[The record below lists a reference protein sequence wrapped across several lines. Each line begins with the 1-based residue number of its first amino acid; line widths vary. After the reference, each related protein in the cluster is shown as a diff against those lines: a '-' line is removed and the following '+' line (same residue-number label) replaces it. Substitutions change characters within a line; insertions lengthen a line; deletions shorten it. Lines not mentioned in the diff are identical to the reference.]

1 MPKGKKRA
9 KVRTSLKQRRV
20 DMSATDVLERHG
32 ISTTSF
38 SRGVQEVMIMNAQ
51 AVRRLLKDMF
61 SEPVEAPDAV
71 LSRLITGRLVQ
82 NELRFRIQTKGE
94 SLLPFSLADY
104 REALEYAKS
113 EEAGHRAVYEGSDA
127 SDSEDAP
134 KRGRSG
140 GTFEVVKAFYL
151 ENRNMDPKEAAE
163 TLAKDH
169 GLSENTAKVYFYK
182 CRKMEKQGEL

>member
-1 MPKGKKRA
+1 
-9 KVRTSLKQRRV
+9 
-20 DMSATDVLERHG
+20 MSATDVLERHG
-32 ISTTSF
+32 VSTTSF
-38 SRGVQEVMIMNAQ
+38 ARGVQEVMLMNAQ

-82 NELRFRIQTKGE
+82 NELRFRIQNKGE

-113 EEAGHRAVYEGSDA
+113 EEVGHRAVYEGGSDD
-127 SDSEDAP
+127 SDGEETQ

-151 ENRNMDPKEAAE
+151 ENRSMDPKDAAA

>member
-1 MPKGKKRA
+1 
-9 KVRTSLKQRRV
+9 
-20 DMSATDVLERHG
+20 MSATDVLERHG

-127 SDSEDAP
+127 SDNEDAP